1 MAQEMFLKA
10 DCQICCSKKSGT
22 VGAIGDGA
30 ENTYNVQKLTRLGEK
45 VHSSLKL
52 CLCLI
57 LLASAPLRS
66 QLDRSFS
73 LAHQLH
79 HYHLPH
85 QVNVPFPCT
94 HNKRDNVTNVLVPLL
109 SSPHIPFSHQ
119 PISTG
124 NLHTP
129 FHRNSTCQG
138 HK

>member
-1 MAQEMFLKA
+1 MFLKA

-66 QLDRSFS
+66 QLDPAPPS
-73 LAHQLH
+73 
-79 HYHLPH
+79 
-85 QVNVPFPCT
+85 
-94 HNKRDNVTNVLVPLL
+94 
-109 SSPHIPFSHQ
+109 
-119 PISTG
+119 
-124 NLHTP
+124 
-129 FHRNSTCQG
+129 RNRAEAGMNHCQG
-138 HK
+138 VSQQMG